1 MAETLLSPSQET
13 KRLRLAFVAAVLF
26 AAALWLI
33 KLVESGF
40 DLQLDRF
47 GIYPRSE
54 NGAWGILWSPLLH
67 GSLSHLF
74 ANTAPIVILGTALLY
89 GYPRAATRLLPIL
102 YLGTG
107 LGVWLFGRA
116 GYHIGASGLAF
127 GMMFFIFTVGALR
140 WDRRAIAL
148 SLIVFFLYG
157 GMIWGILP
165 QGPGVSF
172 EAHLFG
178 ALLGVLSAFL
188 FRYRDAAPP
197 AKVYSWEGEEDGDE
211 PGLDDYQDESWH
223 NRREH

>member
-127 GMMFFIFTVGALR
+127 GMMFLWGMFIAVIIRLILGKLGLTVYL
-140 WDRRAIAL
+140 DNNLQRRITGVAVDYM
-148 SLIVFFLYG
+148 IVATLVAVKVG
-157 GMIWGILP
+157 IVWAGNPGHENDHPSCCRVPAQGIW
-165 QGPGVSF
+165 
-172 EAHLFG
+172 
-178 ALLGVLSAFL
+178 
-188 FRYRDAAPP
+188 
-197 AKVYSWEGEEDGDE
+197 
-211 PGLDDYQDESWH
+211 
-223 NRREH
+223 